1 MPTSYR
7 YEGVLRS
14 SRKVRGERVEV
25 NPAVRDNALRQPLPA
40 FRRAVYPNATVARIQ
55 GGMLNL
61 DVRYGFYIG

>member
-1 MPTSYR
+1 
-7 YEGVLRS
+7 
-14 SRKVRGERVEV
+14 VRGERVEV